1 MYGALE
7 EGEGST
13 PVATQSEYGAAEALH
28 AQAPPHRDLTAAI
41 EAAPQPHQSF
51 DPKGRM

>member
-13 PVATQSEYGAAEALH
+13 LVGSPSGSASASLH
-28 AQAPPHRDLTAAI
+28 AETPPHRDLTAAI
-41 EAAPQPHQSF
+41 EAAPQVPQSL